1 MAYNST
7 EMANALKR
15 IEDEALKLPA
25 RSRARLAERLIASL
39 EKVVDPEAESEWLA
53 EIERRSAELAGGKV
67 KGIPANNVL
76 KKARTALR

>member
-1 MAYNST
+1 MSS
-7 EMANALKR
+7 ALKK

-39 EKVVDPEAESEWLA
+39 EEIADPEAESAWRA
-53 EIERRSAELAGGKV
+53 EVERRSSQLMRGEV
-67 KGIPANNVL
+67 KGIPANKVF